1 MATINL
7 AEYQYTLSL
16 DDSQY
21 IQSMQQAE
29 SAADK
34 MKTKI
39 ESVGGFLKGALTAG
53 LAAAGVAVAAAVKSG
68 VDSAIEL
75 DEQMSKFQSSTGATA
90 DEVEKIRDIAKD
102 LYAVNTDSM
111 EDIVETSTAMMT
123 QMGASTEQVEALQQS
138 IMDFAKTT
146 GQANTDVVSSVDD
159 IGDAWGMTAE
169 ESVAFLDV
177 LKKSS
182 EDFGTDVSG
191 IASAL
196 TSCAPAAKA
205 LGLDIEEV
213 NGIMN
218 LFADSGLDASQGI
231 TALTYA
237 AKQVES
243 PEQFRT
249 MLADI
254 QAITD
259 PTERAQAAVELFG
272 SKAGVA
278 LSNVFDG
285 TTALEDY
292 ILTVDQCAGSVAN
305 ASAAFDSNFNVQ
317 LELLKKQ
324 FNSVTLE
331 IGEGLLPILN
341 TIMSWVSANLPVMVE
356 TVKGAID
363 GIVTFFEPIITAAQ
377 GLFSALD
384 LGSAQSSEAFAAM
397 QEAIGSVLEAI
408 QTVIQAFINL
418 VSGIWETWGADIVNI
433 VTSQFEN
440 VMNVIQNALDLIT
453 GIVQVFTAALQGD
466 WEGAFEAL
474 KGVAESGWELVKS
487 IFEAIVEP
495 IANILGTVISKIS
508 EWATNMVNK
517 AKEAA
522 TNFLNNIIQ
531 SITSLPEKVYNTIKA
546 AISKVTTWGNE
557 MKNAAVNGMKTLVSG
572 IVSALSGLPGQMVS
586 IGTDL
591 VKGIWNGINNA
602 VGWVLDKIKGFGSSI
617 VSGIKDIFGI
627 HSPSKLMRDEVG
639 KYLAEGIGVGF
650 EDEMQTVNKQIRDA
664 IDTNFNVNADVLS
677 SMRGNPAYTVATVK
691 IPTVGVGGSNVFT
704 VSYGDIVIEG
714 NADDKT
720 VQSFRDA
727 LRENAEYVVDLVQ
740 KESRD
745 YFKNYTI
752 ERLTQANKRKGLKN
766 SFGSQMLRG

>member
-21 IQSMQQAE
+21 TQSMQQAE
-29 SAADK
+29 STADS
-34 MKTKI
+34 MKTKM
-39 ESVGGFLKGALTAG
+39 ESVGGFLKSALTAG

-68 VDSAIEL
+68 VDGAIEL
-75 DEQMSKFQSSTGATA
+75 DEQMSKFQSSTSATA

-191 IASAL
+191 VASAL

-243 PEQFRT
+243 PEQFKT

-278 LSNVFDG
+278 LANVFDG

-292 ILTVDQCAGSVAN
+292 ILTVDECAGSVAN
-305 ASAAFDSNFNVQ
+305 ASAAFDNNFSVQ

-341 TIMSWVSANLPVMVE
+341 TVMSWVSANLPVMVE

-377 GLFSALD
+377 ELFSSLD
-384 LGSAQSSEAFAAM
+384 LGSVQSSEAFAAM

-408 QTVIQAFINL
+408 QTVIQAFIDL
-418 VSGIWETWGADIVNI
+418 VSGIWEAWGADIVEVASN
-433 VTSQFEN
+433 QFNRIME
-440 VMNVIQNALDLIT
+440 VIQNVLDLIT
-453 GIVQVFTAALQGD
+453 GVIQVFTAALQGD
-466 WEGAFEAL
+466 WKGAFEAL
-474 KGVAESGWELVKS
+474 KGVAETGWNLVKNV
-487 IFEAIVEP
+487 FDAIVGP
-495 IANILGTVISKIS
+495 IADILSKIISKIA
-508 EWATNMVNK
+508 EWGTNMVNK

-522 TNFLNNIIQ
+522 TNFVSNIING
-531 SITSLPEKVYNTIKA
+531 ITSLPEKIYSAIQS
-546 AISKVTTWGNE
+546 AISRVTTWGSE
-557 MKNAAVNGMKTLVSG
+557 MKTAAVNGMKTLVDG

-586 IGTDL
+586 IGTNL
-591 VKGIWNGINNA
+591 VQGIWNGINDA
-602 VGWVLDKIKGFGSSI
+602 VGWVLNKIKGFGSSI
-617 VSGIKDIFGI
+617 VNGIKDIFGI

-639 KYLAEGIGVGF
+639 
-650 EDEMQTVNKQIRDA
+650 
-664 IDTNFNVNADVLS
+664 
-677 SMRGNPAYTVATVK
+677 
-691 IPTVGVGGSNVFT
+691 
-704 VSYGDIVIEG
+704 
-714 NADDKT
+714 
-720 VQSFRDA
+720 
-727 LRENAEYVVDLVQ
+727 
-740 KESRD
+740 
-745 YFKNYTI
+745 
-752 ERLTQANKRKGLKN
+752 
-766 SFGSQMLRG
+766 

>member
-21 IQSMQQAE
+21 TQSMQQAE
-29 SAADK
+29 TTADK
-34 MKTKI
+34 MKTKM

-53 LAAAGVAVAAAVKSG
+53 LAAAGVAVAAAIKSG
-68 VDSAIEL
+68 VDGAIEL

-90 DEVEKIRDIAKD
+90 EEVEKIRDIAKD

-123 QMGASTEQVEALQQS
+123 QMGASTEQVAALQQS

-146 GQANTDVVSSVDD
+146 GQANTDVVTSVDH

-182 EDFGTDVSG
+182 EEYGTDVSG
-191 IASAL
+191 VAGALASV
-196 TSCAPAAKA
+196 APAAKA
-205 LGLDIEEV
+205 LGLSIDEA
-213 NGIMN
+213 NGYMN
-218 LFADSGLDASQGI
+218 LFTDSGLDANQAI
-231 TALTYA
+231 TAFTYA

-243 PEQFRT
+243 PEQFKT

-278 LSNVFDG
+278 LANVFDG

-292 ILTVDQCAGSVAN
+292 ILTVDECAGSVAA
-305 ASAAFDSNFNVQ
+305 ASAAFDDNFSVQ

-324 FNSVTLE
+324 FSSVTLE

-341 TIMSWVSANLPVMVE
+341 TIMSWVSANLPAMTE
-356 TVKGAID
+356 TVKGVID
-363 GIVTFFEPIITAAQ
+363 GIISFFEPIITAAQ
-377 GLFSALD
+377 ELFSALD

-408 QTVIQAFINL
+408 QTVIQAFIGL
-418 VSGIWETWGADIVNI
+418 VSDIWEKWGADIVEI
-433 VTSQFEN
+433 ASTQFNRIME
-440 VMNVIQNALDLIT
+440 VIQNVLDFIT
-453 GIVQVFTAALQGD
+453 GIIKVFTAALQGD

-474 KGVAESGWELVKS
+474 KGVAEIGWNLIKS
-487 IFEAIVEP
+487 IFDAIVGP
-495 IANILGTVISKIS
+495 IADILGKIISKIA
-508 EWATNMVNK
+508 EWGTNMVNK

-522 TNFLNNIIQ
+522 TNFVSNIING
-531 SITSLPEKVYNTIKA
+531 ITSLPEKIYNAIKS
-546 AISKVTTWGNE
+546 AISKVTSWGSE
-557 MKNAAVNGMKTLVSG
+557 MKTAAVNGMATLVNG
-572 IVSALSGLPGQMVS
+572 IISALSGLPNQMVS
-586 IGTDL
+586 IGTNL
-591 VKGIWNGINNA
+591 VQGIWNGINNA

-617 VSGIKDIFGI
+617 VNGIKDIFGI
-627 HSPSKLMRDEVG
+627 ASPSKLMRDEVG

-650 EDEMQTVNKQIRDA
+650 EDEMSAVNKQIRDA
-664 IDTNFNVNADVLS
+664 IDTDFNVNADVLS
-677 SMRGNPAYTVATVK
+677 SMRSNPAYTAAAVEL
-691 IPTVGVGGSNVFT
+691 PTAGTGNNSSVLT
-704 VSYGDIVIEG
+704 VSYGDITIQG
-714 NADDKT
+714 AADENTVEAFKT
-720 VQSFRDA
+720 A
-727 LRENAEYVVDLVQ
+727 LRENTDYIQELVYNRDGMQ
-740 KESRD
+740 KVE
-745 YFKNYTI
+745 K
-752 ERLTQANKRKGLKN
+752 RLTITRNHVNQIARHVGVKW
-766 SFGSQMLRG
+766 

>member
-21 IQSMQQAE
+21 TQSMQQAE
-29 SAADK
+29 STADS
-34 MKTKI
+34 MKTKM

-191 IASAL
+191 VASAL

-243 PEQFRT
+243 PEQFKT

-278 LSNVFDG
+278 LANVFDG

-305 ASAAFDSNFNVQ
+305 ASAAFDNNFSVQ

-377 GLFSALD
+377 ELFSALD

-397 QEAIGSVLEAI
+397 KEAIGSVLDAI
-408 QTVIQAFINL
+408 QTVIQAFIDL
-418 VSGIWETWGADIVNI
+418 VSGIWEAWGADIVEVASN
-433 VTSQFEN
+433 QFNRIME
-440 VMNVIQNALDLIT
+440 VIQNVLDLIT
-453 GIVQVFTAALQGD
+453 GVIQVFTAALQGD

-474 KGVAESGWELVKS
+474 KGVAETGWNLVKNV
-487 IFEAIVEP
+487 FDAIVGP
-495 IANILGTVISKIS
+495 IADILSKIISKIA
-508 EWATNMVNK
+508 EWSTNMVNK

-522 TNFLNNIIQ
+522 TNFVSNIING
-531 SITSLPEKVYNTIKA
+531 ITSLPEKIYNAIQS
-546 AISKVTTWGNE
+546 AISRVTTWGAE
-557 MKNAAVNGMKTLVSG
+557 MKNAAVNGMKTLVDG

-586 IGTDL
+586 IGTNL
-591 VKGIWNGINNA
+591 VQGIWNGINNA
-602 VGWVLDKIKGFGSSI
+602 VGWVSIRSKVLAPALSTGSR
-617 VSGIKDIFGI
+617 IF
-627 HSPSKLMRDEVG
+627 S
-639 KYLAEGIGVGF
+639 
-650 EDEMQTVNKQIRDA
+650 
-664 IDTNFNVNADVLS
+664 
-677 SMRGNPAYTVATVK
+677 
-691 IPTVGVGGSNVFT
+691 VFT
-704 VSYGDIVIEG
+704 HPLS
-714 NADDKT
+714 
-720 VQSFRDA
+720 
-727 LRENAEYVVDLVQ
+727 
-740 KESRD
+740 
-745 YFKNYTI
+745 
-752 ERLTQANKRKGLKN
+752 
-766 SFGSQMLRG
+766 

>member
-21 IQSMQQAE
+21 NQSMQQAE
-29 SAADK
+29 STADS
-34 MKTKI
+34 MKTKM
-39 ESVGGFLKGALTAG
+39 ESVGGFLKGAFTAG

-68 VDSAIEL
+68 VDNAKDLE
-75 DEQMSKFQSSTGATA
+75 EQMSKFKSSTGATA

-102 LYAVNTDSM
+102 LYAVNTDSI

-191 IASAL
+191 VASAL

-205 LGLDIEEV
+205 LGLDIKEV
-213 NGIMN
+213 NGMMN

-243 PEQFRT
+243 PEQFKT

-254 QAITD
+254 QAITN

-278 LSNVFDG
+278 LANVFDG

-341 TIMSWVSANLPVMVE
+341 TVMSWVSANLPAMVE

-377 GLFSALD
+377 ELFSALD
-384 LGSAQSSEAFAAM
+384 LGSAQSSTAFTTM
-397 QEAIGSVLEAI
+397 QEAISSVLAAI
-408 QTVIQAFINL
+408 QTAIQAFIGL
-418 VSGIWETWGADIVNI
+418 VSGIWEAWGADIVEI
-433 VTSQFEN
+433 VSTQFNRIME
-440 VMNVIQNALDLIT
+440 VIQNVLDLIT
-453 GIVQVFTAALQGD
+453 GVMQVFTSALQGD
-466 WEGAFEAL
+466 WQGAFDAL
-474 KGVAESGWELVKS
+474 KNVAETGWNLVKS
-487 IFEAIVEP
+487 IFDTVVGP
-495 IANILGTVISKIS
+495 ISDILGNIISKIA
-508 EWATNMVNK
+508 EWGTNMVNK

-522 TNFLNNIIQ
+522 TNFVNNIITT
-531 SITSLPEKVYNTIKA
+531 ITSLPEKIYNTIKT
-546 AISKVTTWGNE
+546 AISRVTTWGSE
-557 MKNAAVNGMKTLVSG
+557 MKTAAVNGMKTLADG

-586 IGTDL
+586 IGTNL
-591 VKGIWNGINNA
+591 VKGIWNGIDDA
-602 VGWVLDKIKGFGSSI
+602 VGWVLNKIKGFGSSI
-617 VSGIKDIFGI
+617 VEGIKDIFGI
-627 HSPSKLMRDEVG
+627 NSPSKLMRDEVG

-650 EDEMQTVNKQIRDA
+650 EDEMSAVNKQIRDA
-664 IDTNFNVNADVLS
+664 IDTDFNVNADVLS
-677 SMRGNPAYTVATVK
+677 SMRNNPAYTAAAVEL
-691 IPTVGVGGSNVFT
+691 PTAGTGNNNNILT
-704 VSYGDIVIEG
+704 VSYGDFTIQG
-714 NADDKT
+714 TADEDT
-720 VQSFRDA
+720 VEAFRAA
-727 LRENAEYVVDLVQ
+727 LRENTDYIQELVYNRNGMQ
-740 KESRD
+740 KVEKRFELNHNHVNQISR
-745 YFKNYTI
+745 
-752 ERLTQANKRKGLKN
+752 Q
-766 SFGSQMLRG
+766 LRISL

>member
-21 IQSMQQAE
+21 TQSMQSAE
-29 SAADK
+29 STADK
-34 MKTKI
+34 MKTKM

-90 DEVEKIRDIAKD
+90 DEVERIRDIAKD

-191 IASAL
+191 VASAL
-196 TSCAPAAKA
+196 SSCAPAAKA

-218 LFADSGLDASQGI
+218 LFADSGIDASQGI

-243 PEQFRT
+243 PEQFKT

-278 LSNVFDG
+278 LANVFDG

-292 ILTVDQCAGSVAN
+292 ILTVDECAGSVAN
-305 ASAAFDSNFNVQ
+305 ASAAFDNNFSVQ

-341 TIMSWVSANLPVMVE
+341 TIMGWVSANLPAMVE

-363 GIVTFFEPIITAAQ
+363 SIVTFFEPIITAAQ
-377 GLFSALD
+377 ELFSSLD

-397 QEAIGSVLEAI
+397 QEAIGSVLDAI
-408 QTVIQAFINL
+408 QTVIQAFIEL
-418 VSGIWETWGADIVNI
+418 VKGVWETWGADIVEVVSN
-433 VTSQFEN
+433 QFN
-440 VMNVIQNALDLIT
+440 RVMEMIQNALNFIT
-453 GIVQVFTAALQGD
+453 GIIKVFTAALQGD
-466 WEGAFEAL
+466 WKGAFEAL
-474 KGVAESGWELVKS
+474 KGVAESGWELIKS
-487 IFEAIVEP
+487 IFNAIVGP
-495 IANILGTVISKIS
+495 IADILGKIIAKIA
-508 EWATNMVNK
+508 EWGTNMVNK

-522 TNFLNNIIQ
+522 TNFVNNIITT
-531 SITSLPEKVYNTIKA
+531 ITSLPEKIYNTIKN
-546 AISKVTTWGNE
+546 AINRVTTWGSE
-557 MKNAAVNGMKTLVSG
+557 MKTAAVNGMKTLADG

-586 IGTDL
+586 IGTNL
-591 VKGIWNGINNA
+591 VQGIWNGINNA

-617 VSGIKDIFGI
+617 VSGIKNIFGI
-627 HSPSKLMRDEVG
+627 ASPSKLMRDEVG

-650 EDEMQTVNKQIRDA
+650 EDEMQAVNKQIRDA
-664 IDTNFNVNADVLS
+664 IDTDFSVNADVLS
-677 SMRGNPAYTVATVK
+677 SMRSNPAYTAAAVQL
-691 IPTVGVGGSNVFT
+691 PTVGAGNSTNAIYVT
-704 VSYGDIVIEG
+704 YGDFVIEG
-714 NADDKT
+714 NATEDA
-720 VQSFRDA
+720 VEAFRAA
-727 LRENAEYVVDLVQ
+727 LRENTDYIQELVYNREGM
-740 KESRD
+740 KKVEKR
-745 YFKNYTI
+745 FKINLNHTDAI
-752 ERLTQANKRKGLKN
+752 AG
-766 SFGSQMLRG
+766 SFMRP